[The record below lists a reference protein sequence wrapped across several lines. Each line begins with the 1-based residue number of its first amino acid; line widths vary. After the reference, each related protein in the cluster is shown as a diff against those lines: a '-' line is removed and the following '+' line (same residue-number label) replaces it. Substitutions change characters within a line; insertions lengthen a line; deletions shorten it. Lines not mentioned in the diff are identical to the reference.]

1 MLIRVARESAGLN
14 SWTDEDAAFASQF
27 YTDEQQEFYRS
38 LKTSPD
44 GQARIRDAWEDLIED
59 IEKASQTELTAQQ
72 EASLVNRWRKAMA
85 VFTGHEPA
93 LEKATDAW
101 MEAGYADPKYK
112 NRMPFSE
119 NMWRFMKAL
128 IAKN

>member
-14 SWTDEDAAFASQF
+14 SWTDEDAVFASQF
-27 YTDEQQEFYRS
+27 YTDEQQEFYRG

-44 GQARIRDAWEDLIED
+44 GQARIRDAWEALIED
-59 IEKASQTELTAQQ
+59 IEQARQKKLTAQQ
-72 EASLVNRWRKAMA
+72 ETSLVERWREAMA
-85 VFTGHEPA
+85 VFTAHEPA

-101 MEAGYADPKYK
+101 MEAGFADSNYR

-119 NMWRFMKAL
+119 DTWRFMKGL
-128 IAKN
+128 IARY